1 VSRTYTTPTTLPGGL
16 LATVMR
22 VAVHKP
28 DQSADHGE
36 GVTHVAIEDE
46 GGGPFLLL
54 EQPVPFDTREAGI
67 AIDLAELEAVAI
79 VARALINQPG
89 LQYSEPSAAPDQPD
103 QPDHPEQALD
113 MVLTE
118 SYLDVP
124 SPPTHAK
131 TLEVLRRCIGALLA
145 CEDRLRDDVANLLEP
160 FGGVFE
166 AAPQSTR
173 GHGHYLVELI
183 GLTKAAREQASAHHQ
198 ALQAG
203 GNAP

>member
-1 VSRTYTTPTTLPGGL
+1 VTTYTTPTTLPGGL

-54 EQPVPFDTREAGI
+54 EQPVPVDTREASI
-67 AIDLAELEAVAI
+67 AIDPAELEAVAI

-89 LQYSEPSAAPDQPD
+89 LQDSEPGAAPAR
-103 QPDHPEQALD
+103 PDHPEQALD

-118 SYLDVP
+118 SYLDEP
-124 SPPTHAK
+124 SPPTHAN

-145 CEDRLRDDVANLLEP
+145 CEDRISEDAANLLAPWDLKNEKP
-160 FGGVFE
+160 
-166 AAPQSTR
+166 PQSMRTHWR
-173 GHGHYLVELI
+173 QLDELRI
-183 GLTKAAREQASAHHQ
+183 LARAARVQASDHHQ

>member
-28 DQSADHGE
+28 SQSADHGE

-46 GGGPFLLL
+46 GGGPFLVLD
-54 EQPVPFDTREAGI
+54 QPVPVDTREAAI
-67 AIDLAELEAVAI
+67 AIDPAELEAVAI

-89 LQYSEPSAAPDQPD
+89 LQDSGPGAE
-103 QPDHPEQALD
+103 PDHPEQALD
-113 MVLTE
+113 MALTE
-118 SYLDVP
+118 SYLDEA
-124 SPPTHAK
+124 SPPRQAD

-145 CEDRLRDDVANLLEP
+145 CEDRVREDASNLLEHV
-160 FGGVFE
+160 GGALE
-166 AAPQSTR
+166 KADKSTR
-173 GHGHYLVELI
+173 AHWHHLVELI
-183 GLTKAAREQASAHHQ
+183 DLAKDTREQASKHHQ

>member
-28 DQSADHGE
+28 SQSADHGE

-89 LQYSEPSAAPDQPD
+89 LQDSEPGAAPD

-118 SYLDVP
+118 SYLDEP
-124 SPPTHAK
+124 SPPTHAD

-145 CEDRLRDDVANLLEP
+145 CEDRISEDAANLVAPWGAGLEERSP
-160 FGGVFE
+160 
-166 AAPQSTR
+166 STWQHYR
-173 GHGHYLVELI
+173 GLQELI
-183 GLTKAAREQASAHHQ
+183 KLAHDTREQASAHHQ